1 MDISSA
7 LSYLRA
13 DDATQNAAKFPAWAG
28 GYVYKT
34 TTGLTEQEVAAGKH
48 RMVFVHADGDQ
59 YIYKWDGVA
68 DYGYEGYLEHGTS
81 NALADIS
88 SGSPVSGTALPFDA
102 DFLEAAAANSWEIG
116 AQATFEGRRTGGGLW

>member
-1 MDISSA
+1 MEISSA
-7 LSYLRA
+7 LSYLKA

-34 TTGLTEQEVAAGKH
+34 TSGLTEEEIAAGKH

-59 YIYKWDGVA
+59 YVFKWDGVA
-68 DYGYEGYLEHGTS
+68 DYGYEGYLEHDTD

-88 SGSPVSGTALPFDA
+88 TESPVSGTALPFDA
-102 DFLEAAAANSWEIG
+102 DFLEAVSANSWEIG
-116 AQATFEGRRTGGGLW
+116 AQATFEGRRTGGSLW

>member
-34 TTGLTEQEVAAGKH
+34 TTGLTE
-48 RMVFVHADGDQ
+48 
-59 YIYKWDGVA
+59 
-68 DYGYEGYLEHGTS
+68 
-81 NALADIS
+81 
-88 SGSPVSGTALPFDA
+88 
-102 DFLEAAAANSWEIG
+102 
-116 AQATFEGRRTGGGLW
+116 

>member
-1 MDISSA
+1 MDLSSA
-7 LSYLRA
+7 LSYMKA
-13 DDATQNAAKFPAWAG
+13 DDATLNAAKFPAWA

-59 YIYKWDGVA
+59 YIFKWDGVA
-68 DYGYEGYLEHGTS
+68 DYGYEGYLQHGTS

-102 DFLEAAAANSWEIG
+102 DFLEAVSAVSWETG

>member
-1 MDISSA
+1 MEISSA
-7 LSYLRA
+7 LSYLKA

-34 TTGLTEQEVAAGKH
+34 TSGLTEEEIAAGKH

-59 YIYKWDGVA
+59 YVFKWDGVA
-68 DYGYEGYLEHGTS
+68 DYDYEGYLAHDTD

-88 SGSPVSGTALPFDA
+88 TESPVSGTALPFDA
-102 DFLEAAAANSWEIG
+102 DFLEAVSANSWEIG
-116 AQATFEGRRTGGGLW
+116 AQATFEGRRTGGSLW

>member
-59 YIYKWDGVA
+59 YIFKWDGVA
-68 DYGYEGYLEHGTS
+68 DYVYEGYLQHGTS

-88 SGSPVSGTALPFDA
+88 SESPVSGTALPFDA

-116 AQATFEGRRTGGGLW
+116 AQATFEGRRTGGSLW